1 MHVRSLSLALALLA
15 WIINPAFVLGCGG
28 EEADFTF
35 GEADLIVLMESLNAD
50 PWDVSTDAG
59 SYQLD
64 LDLRQG
70 ASVEVTRA
78 PTSGLL
84 IAAYACGNREFV
96 SSASACMDQ
105 TFLGLE
111 GQVTISD
118 ASSGD
123 QVGSPIEVEGVM
135 EVMGLNLTDA
145 RVTLNH
151 GGGEFVF
158 VSNDG
163 VGFSLEEANW

>member
-1 MHVRSLSLALALLA
+1 MHVRSFSLAFALLV
-15 WIINPAFVLGCGG
+15 WIINPAFVMGCGG
-28 EEADFTF
+28 DEADFTF
-35 GEADLIVLMESLNAD
+35 GEADLIVLMEALNATA
-50 PWDVSTDAG
+50 WGVSTDDG

-78 PTSGLL
+78 PREGLL
-84 IAAYACGNREFV
+84 IRAHACGNREFV
-96 SSASACMDQ
+96 SPASACMDQ
-105 TFLGLE
+105 TFFGLE
-111 GQVTISD
+111 GQVTITD

-123 QVGSPIEVEGVM
+123 EVGSPIEVEGVM
-135 EVMGLNLTDA
+135 EVVGLNLTHA